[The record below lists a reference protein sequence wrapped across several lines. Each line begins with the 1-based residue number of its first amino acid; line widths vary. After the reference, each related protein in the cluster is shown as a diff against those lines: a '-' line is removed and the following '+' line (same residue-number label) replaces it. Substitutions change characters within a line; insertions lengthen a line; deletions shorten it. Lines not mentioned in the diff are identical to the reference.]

1 MNLTYVI
8 KLSTKDEIDEI
19 KAVWGRHP
27 LIRMLADLYYTG
39 MERQVTLDSEH
50 VYDALDNLLAQYGPS
65 ITITEVD
72 AVGIQRIT
80 STGEKSNYLPLD
92 FDSSTCEVKFDVEL
106 SICAPSMLS
115 NGNPTL
121 RVMSNNVVMY
131 ELDYL
136 LNCDDDECDVTAEKF
151 ITRLG
156 TANYHR
162 FFPVSTRKPAETHAD
177 DDYPIDEHDTYFVH
191 PPIPRKQQEHC
202 KLEERPVERKERQEP
217 KYKVKGLA
225 LNPYVVYRAAA
236 MAVASLDLVGIIK
249 SERAINDNDQNWKE
263 MTSVKL
269 LSAIMSATML
279 ECDRIVETL
288 LAGKL
293 DSLLGTIHY
302 FESSTLPLVYS
313 ILKFGNDEYSF
324 NIFYLPIT
332 ANGCISL
339 EVGAPSAED
348 KDDDR
353 R

>member
-27 LIRMLADLYYTG
+27 LITMLADLYYTG

-50 VYDALDNLLAQYGPS
+50 VYDALDALLAQYGPS

-72 AVGIQRIT
+72 AVGIRRIT
-80 STGEKSNYLPLD
+80 STGEKSTYLPLD

-106 SICAPSMLS
+106 SICAPSILS

-121 RVMSNNVVMY
+121 RVMSNNVAMY
-131 ELDYL
+131 ELDYIMYS
-136 LNCDDDECDVTAEKF
+136 DDDDCDVTAEEF

-162 FFPVSTRKPAETHAD
+162 FFPASTRKPAEIHAD
-177 DDYPIDEHDTYFVH
+177 EDYPIHEHDTYFVH
-191 PPIPRKQQEHC
+191 PPVPRKQQEPG
-202 KLEERPVERKERQEP
+202 KLEERPAERKERPEP
-217 KYKVKGLA
+217 KYKVKELA
-225 LNPYVVYRAAA
+225 LNPYMVYRAAA
-236 MAVASLDLVGIIK
+236 IAVSNLDLIGIIK
-249 SERAINDNDQNWKE
+249 SERAIHENDTKWKE

-269 LSAIMSATML
+269 LSDIMESGMD
-279 ECDRIVETL
+279 ECDRIVAKILSGE
-288 LAGKL
+288 AE
-293 DSLLGTIHY
+293 SQLGTIHH
-302 FESSTLPLVYS
+302 FGPHWLPLVYN
-313 ILKFGNDEYSF
+313 ITKLGAKPYVF
-324 NIFYLPIT
+324 NIAYLPIMAHGT
-332 ANGCISL
+332 ILSEACSIATEG
-339 EVGAPSAED
+339 